1 LGSIKSRE
9 IKLTSKKLIE
19 MYPEKF
25 STDFNS
31 NKKIIDELN
40 LTDDKYIRNKLA
52 GYIVHVLKSEQN

>member
-1 LGSIKSRE
+1 
-9 IKLTSKKLIE
+9 